1 MTCGLG
7 AALDCVGCVDQSV
20 SCEGVC
26 KTITSSGSLFQVLRV
41 VNDEEL
47 WDLKPLCHCLPR
59 ESSSSFVF
67 YAKRAYMPL
76 KKTAHVSCA
85 LQTRKG
91 INFCEGFTLFLPQVH

>member
-1 MTCGLG
+1 MTCWLG

-20 SCEGVC
+20 SCEGEY
-26 KTITSSGSLFQVLRV
+26 KTITSSGLLFQVLSV

-47 WDLKPLCHCLPR
+47 CDLKPLCLEKAAHLLFFMLKGLCT
-59 ESSSSFVF
+59 S
-67 YAKRAYMPL
+67 

-91 INFCEGFTLFLPQVH
+91 INFCEGFTLFLPQVN